1 MKIFWKLFLY
11 TNQLDVKSY
20 YRTYSRCCQHDD
32 TIHLMTSSVDMF
44 FILNFSKQILNPESV
59 NDVSKFINDVQN
71 KYEEISGY
79 DSDID
84 QYFIKIKNNWIDY
97 AIILTKFIQMMYV
110 MRGDL
115 VLNNNDINVDIAKY
129 DCKMLSL
136 RND

>member
-1 MKIFWKLFLY
+1 MSNHITEHIRDVVNTMTPY
-11 TNQLDVKSY
+11 TY
-20 YRTYSRCCQHDD
+20 
-32 TIHLMTSSVDMF
+32 MTSSVDMF

>member
-1 MKIFWKLFLY
+1 MSNHITEHIRDVVNTMTPY
-11 TNQLDVKSY
+11 TY
-20 YRTYSRCCQHDD
+20 
-32 TIHLMTSSVDMF
+32 MTSSVDMF

-59 NDVSKFINDVQN
+59 NDVPKFIDDVQN

>member
-1 MKIFWKLFLY
+1 MSNHITEHIRDVVNTMTPY
-11 TNQLDVKSY
+11 TY
-20 YRTYSRCCQHDD
+20 
-32 TIHLMTSSVDMF
+32 MTSSVDMF

-59 NDVSKFINDVQN
+59 NDVPKFINDVQN

>member
-1 MKIFWKLFLY
+1 MSNHITEHIRDVVNTMTPY
-11 TNQLDVKSY
+11 TY
-20 YRTYSRCCQHDD
+20 
-32 TIHLMTSSVDMF
+32 MTSSVDMF
-44 FILNFSKQILNPESV
+44 FILNFSKQISNPESV

>member
-1 MKIFWKLFLY
+1 MSNHITEHIRDVVNTMTPY
-11 TNQLDVKSY
+11 TY
-20 YRTYSRCCQHDD
+20 
-32 TIHLMTSSVDMF
+32 MTSSVDMF

-59 NDVSKFINDVQN
+59 NDVPKFIDDVQN

-79 DSDID
+79 DSDIN

>member
-1 MKIFWKLFLY
+1 MSNHITEHIRDVVNTMTPY
-11 TNQLDVKSY
+11 TY
-20 YRTYSRCCQHDD
+20 
-32 TIHLMTSSVDMF
+32 MTSSVDMF
-44 FILNFSKQILNPESV
+44 FILNFSKQILHPESV
-59 NDVSKFINDVQN
+59 NDVPKFINDVQN

-97 AIILTKFIQMMYV
+97 AVILTKFIQMMYV

>member
-1 MKIFWKLFLY
+1 MSNHITEHIRDVVNTMTPY
-11 TNQLDVKSY
+11 TY
-20 YRTYSRCCQHDD
+20 
-32 TIHLMTSSVDMF
+32 MTSSVDMF

-84 QYFIKIKNNWIDY
+84 QYFLKIKNNWIDY